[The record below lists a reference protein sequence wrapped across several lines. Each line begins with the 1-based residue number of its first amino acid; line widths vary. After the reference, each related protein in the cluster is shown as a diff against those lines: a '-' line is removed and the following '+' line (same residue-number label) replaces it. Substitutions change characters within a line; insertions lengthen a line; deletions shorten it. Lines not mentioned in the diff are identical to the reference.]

1 MGLWCNKGSLRL
13 AAALALGLT
22 GLSGCG
28 GNSITEKLT
37 RMLPDSTPYRY
48 AAIVA
53 DDSAAVVAAQD
64 VITRGGTAADAAVS
78 LYFTLAV
85 TMPSVASLGG
95 GGTCLVHDPKRK
107 RTEMLDF
114 IAPQPAS
121 GVAQGDRPS
130 AVPGN
135 VRGMAILHGRY
146 GQLPWRD
153 LLAKAEDLARG
164 GVMLSRPTAGDL
176 ARAAGPLFADETARS
191 VFATDKGAPRVEGD
205 VVRQVDLGATIA
217 QVRAR
222 GAGAFYTG
230 TLADRIVA
238 GVVRAGGTLTKEDLR
253 SMVPQWRPAPS
264 VDFEKGRL
272 YVSAP
277 PALGGVTAA
286 EMWQMLVTDARYS
299 KAPAE
304 ERMHLLAEVS
314 RRALHDRGAWLALNG
329 NVDAEAQQMLSSEHA
344 RSLMSNYDPES
355 ATPVSAFAGQSG
367 DEMENPSGTGFVVV
381 DGTGLAVACSVTLY
395 NPFGTGRLV
404 PGIGIFLAQAPGV
417 GSRNPYSLGPV
428 MVTDPDGE
436 VFRFAAAGAGGGA
449 VAPAIVSV
457 AARTLLDGE
466 PLADAMKGGRVFASP
481 TSGSVV
487 VESADSAPR
496 VETLV
501 RRGHDVRRIDSLG
514 RINVVYCASGLPT
527 DSLRYAK
534 CSPETDNRGEGLG
547 VTLLLQQH
555 QE

>member
-1 MGLWCNKGSLRL
+1 MGPRRNKGTLRL
-13 AAALALGLT
+13 AATVALGVL
-22 GLSGCG
+22 GLAGCG

-53 DDSAAVVAAQD
+53 DDSTAVVAAQD
-64 VITRGGTAADAAVS
+64 IISRGGTAADAAVA

-121 GVAQGDRPS
+121 GVANGDRPS

-135 VRGMAILHGRY
+135 VRGMAVLHSRY
-146 GQLPWRD
+146 GRLPWRD
-153 LLAKAEDLARG
+153 LLAKAEDLARR
-164 GVMLSRPTAGDL
+164 GVMLSRPTAADL
-176 ARAAGPLFADETARS
+176 KRAAGPLFADETARS
-191 VFATDKGAPRVEGD
+191 VFATDGGAAHAEGD
-205 VVRQVDLGATIA
+205 VVRQVDLGATLGQI
-217 QVRAR
+217 RAR

-230 TLADRIVA
+230 TLADRVVA

-253 SMVPQWRPAPS
+253 SMVPRWRTAPS

-272 YVSAP
+272 YVAAA

-286 EMWQMLVTDARYS
+286 EMWQMLVTDSRYA

-314 RRALHDRGAWLALNG
+314 RRALQDRGAWLALNG
-329 NVDAEAQQMLSSEHA
+329 NADAEAQQMLSSEHA
-344 RSLMSNYDPES
+344 RSLMRNYDPDA
-355 ATPVSAFAGQSG
+355 ATPVSAFAGKSAG
-367 DEMENPSGTGFVVV
+367 EMENPSGTGFVVV
-381 DGTGLAVACSVTLY
+381 DGTGLAVACTVTLY

-404 PGIGIFLAQAPGV
+404 PGIGMFLAQAPGV

-428 MVTDPDGE
+428 MATGPDGE

-466 PLADAMKGGRVFASP
+466 PLADAMKGGRVYASP
-481 TSGSVV
+481 ASTSVF
-487 VESADSAPR
+487 VESAETVPR
-496 VETLV
+496 VETLA
-501 RRGHDVRRIDSLG
+501 RRGYDVRRLG
-514 RINVVYCASGLPT
+514 TLGKINVVYCASGLPI
-527 DSLRYAK
+527 DQLRYAK
-534 CSPETDNRGEGLG
+534 CSPETDTPGEGLG
-547 VTLLLQQH
+547 VTVLLQQQ